1 MESKKIECDTTVST
15 LPDTSINKLL
25 CFSTEESLYFYQSK
39 WIKMRAGGD
48 WFKVPREDTAKL
60 KAALDVSWTKH
71 LLKARREPK
80 SKGRSGIVWESC

>member
-1 MESKKIECDTTVST
+1 
-15 LPDTSINKLL
+15 
-25 CFSTEESLYFYQSK
+25 
-39 WIKMRAGGD
+39 MRAGGD